1 MLQLKQLV
9 FFAIFCSSVALKG
22 EHERSRSLNE
32 GPPGKDWGDDWT
44 PPPKKPKQPEKKVEH
59 AGGKKDNNKG
69 KKQAKGKKCEYET
82 PPTKPPTKNWGRYLD
97 ETDYDDEEDE
107 VMICKPF
114 KKGGSCEK
122 LEVGEDLTI
131 PEDAEGTVEGSIK
144 LEMSAKTDDAVE
156 KMGKALKRAAMMTAG
171 CNSRQRMLEAGD
183 EAELEIGLEGIS
195 MDSDLIKVSDGKQ
208 IAQGAFCSYLR
219 KFLMVFFSPLDC
231 TQTNDEENCNEFES
245 QLKVFYSGDATDLHI
260 ASMVTEFS
268 SNVLDE
274 AKNGA
279 YEDFA
284 DVFWVEA
291 SSSSG
296 LSSSL
301 SSRNSEGGANVGAI
315 VGGTI
320 GGLALVGAVVG
331 GVLLYKRRKAAVSPI
346 TVVDSEDG
354 EGFNVNLFG

>member
-1 MLQLKQLV
+1 MV
-9 FFAIFCSSVALKG
+9 
-22 EHERSRSLNE
+22 
-32 GPPGKDWGDDWT
+32 
-44 PPPKKPKQPEKKVEH
+44 
-59 AGGKKDNNKG
+59 
-69 KKQAKGKKCEYET
+69 
-82 PPTKPPTKNWGRYLD
+82 
-97 ETDYDDEEDE
+97 
-107 VMICKPF
+107 CKPF

-122 LEVGEDLTI
+122 LEVGEDLAI
-131 PEDAEGTVEGSIK
+131 PEDAEGTVGGSIK
-144 LEMSAKTDDAVE
+144 LEMNAKTDDAVE
-156 KMGKALKRAAMMTAG
+156 KMGKALKKAAMMTAG

-183 EAELEIGLEGIS
+183 EAELEVGLEGIS
-195 MDSDLIKVSDGKQ
+195 MDSDLIKVSD
-208 IAQGAFCSYLR
+208 
-219 KFLMVFFSPLDC
+219 DC
-231 TQTNDEENCNEFES
+231 TKTNDEENCNEFES

-274 AKNGA
+274 ARNGA

-284 DVFWVEA
+284 DVYWVEA

-301 SSRNSEGGANVGAI
+301 SSRNNSEGGANVGAI

-331 GVLLYKRRKAAVSPI
+331 GVLLYRRRKAAVSPI

-354 EGFNVNLFG
+354 EGFNVNIFN